1 MKKAFLAGAS
11 LGALALASGAQA
23 ADLAARPVYKAPI
36 AAPVWSWAGFYVGVN
51 VGVASARTNIS
62 APSDNFFF
70 PSSASF
76 NSSQT
81 GVIGGLQ
88 AGYNWQFNNLVLG
101 IEGDV
106 SAASLNR
113 STSPGT
119 IGFTGDSF
127 NGAMSALATVRGR
140 IGYAFDRTLIYGTG
154 GAAFANLK
162 DEYFSQPFPFTASA
176 SSSATGWAAGV
187 GAEFALSGNWTA
199 KAEYLHVGFPSR
211 SATTVQFGNTYVFA
225 FKDSADIG
233 RVGINYKF

>member
-62 APSDNFFF
+62 APSNNFFF

-113 STSPGT
+113 ST
-119 IGFTGDSF
+119 
-127 NGAMSALATVRGR
+127 
-140 IGYAFDRTLIYGTG
+140 
-154 GAAFANLK
+154 
-162 DEYFSQPFPFTASA
+162 
-176 SSSATGWAAGV
+176 
-187 GAEFALSGNWTA
+187 
-199 KAEYLHVGFPSR
+199 
-211 SATTVQFGNTYVFA
+211 
-225 FKDSADIG
+225 
-233 RVGINYKF
+233 